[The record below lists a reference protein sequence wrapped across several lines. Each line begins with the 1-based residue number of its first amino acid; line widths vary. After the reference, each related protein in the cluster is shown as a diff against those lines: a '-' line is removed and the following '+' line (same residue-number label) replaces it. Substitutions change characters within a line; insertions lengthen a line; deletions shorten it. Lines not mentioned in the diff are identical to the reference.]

1 MAGKRLSV
9 GLFLDDKQ
17 FQNGLKRA
25 SNSMKRFGKQMAQ
38 TGASLS
44 TKLTLPI
51 GAAAVAS
58 VKMASAFE
66 ESLNKTRVSFGE
78 SSAEVEA
85 FAKTTLK
92 NFGIAE
98 GTALDMASTFGDMA
112 TSMGLTQQQAGGMAN
127 SLVGLA
133 GDLASFKDIGIEQ
146 AETALAGIFTGETE
160 SLKKLGI
167 VMTEANL
174 KQFGYNKNMSQAEKI
189 GIRYKAI
196 IEATKNA
203 QGDYL
208 RTSDGVANSTRTL
221 TESVKE
227 LSTDFGTMLLPIAS
241 KLIAKGQELVNFFRN
256 LSAEQKETIVQ
267 VAGVVAVVGP
277 SLVVFGKL
285 VSILG
290 TAGKALRTFN
300 LIMAANPAVL
310 IATAI
315 AGVVAAIVYFSVS
328 ASDKAVRVRNA
339 FKKMA
344 NGVVEA
350 LNLMIKGLN
359 FFRSEQNKIEPLEP
373 LKLEKPLKD
382 TGKAANEAT
391 KAIKELQNTTSN
403 FKPFQP
409 LNLTPD
415 QKSTP
420 KKDGKKEKSIDEL
433 MAEADSAMATMQ
445 LNFESWQSE
454 IVDNTS
460 LFEVIADG
468 FKQGM
473 TLSDMFK
480 NKAIQNFQ
488 EVASS
493 SQSSF
498 QQTANVAGNA
508 FMQMADESD
517 ASLED
522 MAAGAANAAR
532 EVIKIEAA
540 KAVAG
545 LAASMFASVPFPL
558 NLMLG
563 AAAGSIAGS
572 LFAKI
577 IPPFAEGGLVS
588 GATLGLVGEG
598 RGTSMVNPE
607 VIAPLDK
614 LQGMLSQG
622 GTTEVFGRISGSD
635 ILLSSDRAKG
645 NRKRTRGY

>member
-1 MAGKRLSV
+1 
-9 GLFLDDKQ
+9 
-17 FQNGLKRA
+17 
-25 SNSMKRFGKQMAQ
+25 
-38 TGASLS
+38 
-44 TKLTLPI
+44 
-51 GAAAVAS
+51 
-58 VKMASAFE
+58 MASAFE

-167 VMTEANL
+167 VLTEANL

-221 TESVKE
+221 GQSTKE
-227 LSTDFGTMLLPIAS
+227 LATEFGTLLLPVAS
-241 KLIAKGQELVNFFRN
+241 KLIAKGQELVDFFRN
-256 LSAEQKETIVQ
+256 LSTEQKETIIQ

-277 SLVVFGKL
+277 TLVVFGKL
-285 VSILG
+285 VGILG
-290 TAGKALRTFN
+290 TATKALRAFN
-300 LIMAANPAVL
+300 LMMAANPAVL

-315 AGVVAAIVYFSVS
+315 AGLVAAIVFFATSS
-328 ASDKAVRVRNA
+328 SETAVKVRNA
-339 FKKMA
+339 FARMA
-344 NGVVEA
+344 NGI
-350 LNLMIKGLN
+350 IKGINKAIEGFNLLK
-359 FFRSEQNKIEPLEP
+359 SEQNKIKPIEPFKLEEP
-373 LKLEKPLKD
+373 LKETANAADEASKAVKD
-382 TGKAANEAT
+382 
-391 KAIKELQNTTSN
+391 LQNTTNN
-403 FKPFQP
+403 FKPFKP
-409 LNLTPD
+409 LELSEN
-415 QKSTP
+415 QKGTGRKTEAREITLMP
-420 KKDGKKEKSIDEL
+420 KIDPKAIEPIKATTDVITENFYNATRAADEL
-433 MAEADSAMATMQ
+433 
-445 LNFESWQSE
+445 
-454 IVDNTS
+454 
-460 LFEVIADG
+460 
-468 FKQGM
+468 
-473 TLSDMFK
+473 
-480 NKAIQNFQ
+480 KAKI
-488 EVASS
+488 EE
-493 SQSSF
+493 
-498 QQTANVAGNA
+498 TANVAGSA
-508 FMQMADESD
+508 FMSMADNSE
-517 ASLED
+517 ASLGE
-522 MAAGAANAAR
+522 MGASAANAAR
-532 EVIKIEAA
+532 EIIKIEAA

-545 LAASMFASVPFPL
+545 FAASIFASVPFPI
-558 NLMLG
+558 NLMLA

-588 GATLGLVGEG
+588 GATLGMVGEG

-614 LQGMLSQG
+614 LQGMLNQG
-622 GTTEVFGRISGSD
+622 GSTEVFGRISGSD
-635 ILLSSDRAKG
+635 ILLSSDRARG
-645 NRKRTRGY
+645 NRKRTRGN

>member
-167 VMTEANL
+167 VLTEANL

-221 TESVKE
+221 GQSTKE
-227 LSTDFGTMLLPIAS
+227 LATEFGTLLLPVAS
-241 KLIAKGQELVNFFRN
+241 KLIAKGQELVDFFRN
-256 LSAEQKETIVQ
+256 LSTEQKETIIQ

-277 SLVVFGKL
+277 TLVVFGKL
-285 VSILG
+285 VGILG
-290 TAGKALRTFN
+290 TATKALRAFN
-300 LIMAANPAVL
+300 LMMAANPAVL

-315 AGVVAAIVYFSVS
+315 AGLVAAIVFFATSS
-328 ASDKAVRVRNA
+328 SETAVKVRNA
-339 FKKMA
+339 FARMA
-344 NGVVEA
+344 NGI
-350 LNLMIKGLN
+350 IKGINKAIEGFNLLK
-359 FFRSEQNKIEPLEP
+359 SEQNKIKPIEPFKLEEP
-373 LKLEKPLKD
+373 LKETANAADEASKAVKD
-382 TGKAANEAT
+382 
-391 KAIKELQNTTSN
+391 LQNTTNN
-403 FKPFQP
+403 FKPFKP
-409 LNLTPD
+409 LELSEN
-415 QKSTP
+415 QKGTGRKTEAREITLMP
-420 KKDGKKEKSIDEL
+420 KIDP
-433 MAEADSAMATMQ
+433 
-445 LNFESWQSE
+445 
-454 IVDNTS
+454 
-460 LFEVIADG
+460 
-468 FKQGM
+468 
-473 TLSDMFK
+473 
-480 NKAIQNFQ
+480 KAI
-488 EVASS
+488 EP
-493 SQSSF
+493 
-498 QQTANVAGNA
+498 
-508 FMQMADESD
+508 
-517 ASLED
+517 
-522 MAAGAANAAR
+522 
-532 EVIKIEAA
+532 I
-540 KAVAG
+540 
-545 LAASMFASVPFPL
+545 
-558 NLMLG
+558 
-563 AAAGSIAGS
+563 
-572 LFAKI
+572 
-577 IPPFAEGGLVS
+577 
-588 GATLGLVGEG
+588 
-598 RGTSMVNPE
+598 
-607 VIAPLDK
+607 
-614 LQGMLSQG
+614 
-622 GTTEVFGRISGSD
+622 
-635 ILLSSDRAKG
+635 
-645 NRKRTRGY
+645 

>member
-167 VMTEANL
+167 VLTEANL

-221 TESVKE
+221 GQSTKE
-227 LSTDFGTMLLPIAS
+227 LATEFGTLLLPVAS
-241 KLIAKGQELVNFFRN
+241 KLIAKGQELVDFFRN
-256 LSAEQKETIVQ
+256 LSTEQKETIIQ

-277 SLVVFGKL
+277 TLVVFGKL
-285 VSILG
+285 VGILG
-290 TAGKALRTFN
+290 TATKALRAFN
-300 LIMAANPAVL
+300 LMMAANPAVL

-315 AGVVAAIVYFSVS
+315 AGLVAAIVFFATSS
-328 ASDKAVRVRNA
+328 SETAVKVRNA
-339 FKKMA
+339 FARMA
-344 NGVVEA
+344 NGI
-350 LNLMIKGLN
+350 IKGINKAIEGFNLLK
-359 FFRSEQNKIEPLEP
+359 SEQNKIKPIEPFKLEEP
-373 LKLEKPLKD
+373 LKETANAADEASKAVKD
-382 TGKAANEAT
+382 
-391 KAIKELQNTTSN
+391 LQNTTNN
-403 FKPFQP
+403 FKPFKP
-409 LNLTPD
+409 LELSEN
-415 QKSTP
+415 QKGTGRKTEAREITLMP
-420 KKDGKKEKSIDEL
+420 KIDPKAIEPIKATTDVITENFYNATRAADEL
-433 MAEADSAMATMQ
+433 
-445 LNFESWQSE
+445 
-454 IVDNTS
+454 
-460 LFEVIADG
+460 
-468 FKQGM
+468 
-473 TLSDMFK
+473 
-480 NKAIQNFQ
+480 KAKI
-488 EVASS
+488 EE
-493 SQSSF
+493 
-498 QQTANVAGNA
+498 TANVAGSA
-508 FMQMADESD
+508 FMSMADNSE
-517 ASLED
+517 ASLGE
-522 MAAGAANAAR
+522 MGASAANAAR
-532 EVIKIEAA
+532 EIIKIEAA

-545 LAASMFASVPFPL
+545 FAASIFASVPFPI
-558 NLMLG
+558 NLMLA

-588 GATLGLVGEG
+588 GATLGMVGEG

-614 LQGMLSQG
+614 LQGMLNQG
-622 GTTEVFGRISGSD
+622 GSTEVFGRISGSD
-635 ILLSSDRAKG
+635 ILLSSDRARG
-645 NRKRTRGY
+645 NRKRTRGN

>member
-17 FQNGLKRA
+17 FQTGLKRA

-58 VKMASAFE
+58 VKMASDFE
-66 ESLNKTRVSFGE
+66 ESLNKTRVAFGE
-78 SSAEVEA
+78 SSTEVEA

-92 NFGIAE
+92 NFGLAE
-98 GTALDMASTFGDMA
+98 GSALDMASMFGDMA
-112 TSMGLTQQQAGGMAN
+112 TSMGLTQQQAGGMAT

-133 GDLASFKDIGIEQ
+133 GDLASFKNIGIEQ
-146 AETALAGIFTGETE
+146 AQTALAGIFTGETE

-227 LSTDFGTMLLPIAS
+227 LATDFGTLLLPVAS
-241 KLIAKGQELVNFFRN
+241 KVIAKGQQLVDFFRN
-256 LSAEQKETIVQ
+256 LSTEQKETIIQ

-277 SLVVFGKL
+277 TLVVFGKL
-285 VSILG
+285 VTILG
-290 TAGKALRTFN
+290 TATKALRAFN
-300 LIMAANPAVL
+300 LMMAANPAVL

-315 AGVVAAIVYFSVS
+315 AGVVAAIVFFATSS
-328 ASDKAVRVRNA
+328 SETAIKVRNA
-339 FKKMA
+339 FRKMA
-344 NGVVEA
+344 NGVLNA
-350 LNLMIKGLN
+350 LNLMIEGLN
-359 FFRSEQNKIEPLEP
+359 FFRDEQNKIKPIEPFKLEEP
-373 LKLEKPLKD
+373 LKE
-382 TGKAANEAT
+382 TANAAEEAT
-391 KAIKELQNTTSN
+391 KAVKDLQNTTNN

-409 LNLTPD
+409 LKLSED
-415 QKSTP
+415 QKGTGRKTEAREITLMP
-420 KKDGKKEKSIDEL
+420 KIDPKAIEPIKATTDVITENFYNATEA
-433 MAEADSAMATMQ
+433 AED
-445 LNFESWQSE
+445 L
-454 IVDNTS
+454 
-460 LFEVIADG
+460 
-468 FKQGM
+468 
-473 TLSDMFK
+473 K
-480 NKAIQNFQ
+480 NKM
-488 EVASS
+488 EE
-493 SQSSF
+493 
-498 QQTANVAGNA
+498 TANVAGSA
-508 FMQMADESD
+508 FMSMADNSE
-517 ASLED
+517 ASLGE

-532 EVIKIEAA
+532 EIIKIEAA

-545 LAASMFASVPFPL
+545 FASSIFVSVPFPI
-558 NLMLG
+558 NLMLA
-563 AAAGSIAGS
+563 AAAGAVAGS

-588 GATLGLVGEG
+588 GATLGMVGEG

-614 LQGMLSQG
+614 LQGMLNQG
-622 GTTEVFGRISGSD
+622 GSTEVFGRISGSD
-635 ILLSSDRAKG
+635 ILLSSDRARG
-645 NRKRTRGY
+645 NRKRTRGN

>member
-1 MAGKRLSV
+1 MTKRLSV

-17 FQNGLKRA
+17 FQTGLKRA
-25 SNSMKRFGKQMAQ
+25 SNSMKKFGKQMAQ

-58 VKMASAFE
+58 VKMASDFE
-66 ESLNKTRVSFGE
+66 ESLNKTRVAFGE
-78 SSAEVEA
+78 SSTEVEA

-92 NFGIAE
+92 NFGLAE
-98 GTALDMASTFGDMA
+98 GSALDMASMFGDMA
-112 TSMGLTQQQAGGMAN
+112 TSMGLTQQQAGGMAT

-133 GDLASFKDIGIEQ
+133 GDLASFKNIGIEQ
-146 AETALAGIFTGETE
+146 AQTALAGIFTGETE

-227 LSTDFGTMLLPIAS
+227 LATDFGTLLLPVAS
-241 KLIAKGQELVNFFRN
+241 KVIAKGQQLVDFFRN
-256 LSAEQKETIVQ
+256 LSTEQKETIIQ

-277 SLVVFGKL
+277 TLVVFGKL
-285 VSILG
+285 VGILG
-290 TAGKALRTFN
+290 TATKALRAFN
-300 LIMAANPAVL
+300 LMMAANPAVL

-315 AGVVAAIVYFSVS
+315 AGVVAAIVFFATSS
-328 ASDKAVRVRNA
+328 SETAIKVRNA
-339 FKKMA
+339 FRKMA
-344 NGVVEA
+344 NGVLNA
-350 LNLMIKGLN
+350 LNLMIEGLN
-359 FFRSEQNKIEPLEP
+359 FFRDEQNKIKPIEPFKLEEP
-373 LKLEKPLKD
+373 LKE
-382 TGKAANEAT
+382 TANAADEAT
-391 KAIKELQNTTSN
+391 KAVKDLQNTTNN

-409 LNLTPD
+409 LELSED
-415 QKSTP
+415 QKGTGRKTEAREITLMP
-420 KKDGKKEKSIDEL
+420 KIDPNAPELIKATTLVIKE
-433 MAEADSAMATMQ
+433 
-445 LNFESWQSE
+445 NFENATQAAE
-454 IVDNTS
+454 D
-460 LFEVIADG
+460 L
-468 FKQGM
+468 
-473 TLSDMFK
+473 K
-480 NKAIQNFQ
+480 NKVQ
-488 EVASS
+488 E
-493 SQSSF
+493 
-498 QQTANVAGNA
+498 TANVAGSA
-508 FMQMADESD
+508 FMSMADNSE
-517 ASLED
+517 ASLGE

-532 EVIKIEAA
+532 EIIKVEAA

-545 LAASMFASVPFPL
+545 FASSIFATVPFPVNLMLAASA
-558 NLMLG
+558 G
-563 AAAGSIAGS
+563 AIAGS

-588 GATLGLVGEG
+588 GATLGMVGEG

-614 LQGMLSQG
+614 LQGMLNQG
-622 GTTEVFGRISGSD
+622 GSTEVFGRISGSD
-635 ILLSSDRAKG
+635 ILLSSDRARG
-645 NRKRTRGY
+645 NRKRTRGN

>member
-1 MAGKRLSV
+1 MTKRLSV

-17 FQNGLKRA
+17 FQSGLKRA

-58 VKMASAFE
+58 VKMASDFE
-66 ESLNKTRVSFGE
+66 ESLNKTRVAFGE
-78 SSAEVEA
+78 SSTEVEA

-92 NFGIAE
+92 NFGLAE
-98 GTALDMASTFGDMA
+98 GSALDMASMFGDMA
-112 TSMGLTQQQAGGMAN
+112 TSMGLTQQQAGGMAT

-133 GDLASFKDIGIEQ
+133 GDLASFKNIGIEQ
-146 AETALAGIFTGETE
+146 AQTALAGIFTGETE

-227 LSTDFGTMLLPIAS
+227 LATDFGTLLLPVAS
-241 KLIAKGQELVNFFRN
+241 KVIAKGQQLVDFFRN
-256 LSAEQKETIVQ
+256 LSTEQKETIIQ

-277 SLVVFGKL
+277 TLVVFGKL
-285 VSILG
+285 VGILG
-290 TAGKALRTFN
+290 TATKALRAFN
-300 LIMAANPAVL
+300 LMMAANPAVL

-315 AGVVAAIVYFSVS
+315 AGVVAAIVFFATSS
-328 ASDKAVRVRNA
+328 SETAIKVRNA
-339 FKKMA
+339 FRKMA
-344 NGVVEA
+344 NGVLNA
-350 LNLMIKGLN
+350 LNLMIEGLN
-359 FFRSEQNKIEPLEP
+359 FFRDEQNKIKPIEPFKLEEP
-373 LKLEKPLKD
+373 LKE
-382 TGKAANEAT
+382 TANAADEAT
-391 KAIKELQNTTSN
+391 KAVKDLQNTTNN
-403 FKPFQP
+403 FKPFKP
-409 LNLTPD
+409 LELSED
-415 QKSTP
+415 QKGTGRKTEAREITLMP
-420 KKDGKKEKSIDEL
+420 IID
-433 MAEADSAMATMQ
+433 A
-445 LNFESWQSE
+445 
-454 IVDNTS
+454 
-460 LFEVIADG
+460 
-468 FKQGM
+468 
-473 TLSDMFK
+473 
-480 NKAIQNFQ
+480 KAIEPIKATTHVITENFYNATRAADALSKKIEETEQ
-488 EVASS
+488 
-493 SQSSF
+493 
-498 QQTANVAGNA
+498 VAGSA
-508 FMQMADESD
+508 FMSMADNSE
-517 ASLED
+517 ASLGE
-522 MAAGAANAAR
+522 MGAAAANAAR
-532 EVIKIEAA
+532 EIIKIEAA

-545 LAASMFASVPFPL
+545 FAASIFASVPFPI
-558 NLMLG
+558 NLMLA

-588 GATLGLVGEG
+588 GATLGMVGEG

-614 LQGMLSQG
+614 LQGMLNQG
-622 GTTEVFGRISGSD
+622 GSTEVFGRISGSD
-635 ILLSSDRAKG
+635 ILLSSDRARG
-645 NRKRTRGY
+645 NRKRTRGN